1 MQEKTNFMS
10 TNFMSLNECWECST
24 ADTHA
29 PAESDRDELDP
40 RREST
45 LWRLFSSHFSN
56 QNVFVFY
63 LPATWS
69 DADLYRLFSPF
80 GEILSAKVARKCNQA
95 SRGYGFVAYS
105 NEAAARRAV
114 AEMNGASA
122 GYKRLRVTLKR
133 PNTECSLVGGRRSH
147 HPDGS

>member
-1 MQEKTNFMS
+1 MQKKTNFMS
-10 TNFMSLNECWECST
+10 INECWEGSS

-29 PAESDRDELDP
+29 PAESDEDEMDP

-69 DADLYRLFSPF
+69 DVDLYRLFSPF

-105 NEAAARRAV
+105 NEAAARKAV

-133 PNTECSLVGGRRSH
+133 PNSTSSLVGRQRTH